1 MFYLRSKIFSN
12 FIFTLTSIIETLKE
26 KKQRGASGH
35 EFMSNFASDWTTPST
50 TSTTK
55 GSRKANISWSGWRV
69 ASSRCW
75 LRPVATPSL
84 TSSGTGVAPCEAG
97 SVVSTSFGD
106 FDTWEWENFS
116 VKLFTQSKALTT
128 FLLAFPTDS
137 VDQRLPR
144 DQPPTNI
151 FGIGTSARG
160 KRAANV
166 WTLFAGGDSV
176 SELLC
181 CLRGMCIADFR
192 VAHGACWS
200 ICSWTCLQC
209 QYRYPDQR
217 LMSLIKKI
225 FFLRDIWGYKI
236 CCCKN

>member
-1 MFYLRSKIFSN
+1 ML
-12 FIFTLTSIIETLKE
+12 
-26 KKQRGASGH
+26 
-35 EFMSNFASDWTTPST
+35 
-50 TSTTK
+50 
-55 GSRKANISWSGWRV
+55 
-69 ASSRCW
+69 ASSCCDSFANEFWYRSCSMRSW
-75 LRPVATPSL
+75 FCRFHFVRRFWYL
-84 TSSGTGVAPCEAG
+84 TMG
-97 SVVSTSFGD
+97 
-106 FDTWEWENFS
+106 NFL

-217 LMSLIKKI
+217 LMSLIKKN